1 MSIELSNVVQ
11 NSDVLARNAFPMVES
26 VEYVEPNDYE
36 KNMLKDTITAEQLL
50 QREEELKNNPK
61 ELTDEQKEYIRKRDY
76 ITKVKVIAN
85 NMLGK
90 PPTSNPSFYNK
101 KDKAKMIEYM
111 QYIIGNYTEDDLN
124 KEFNEVCNDK
134 LFVDGFD
141 YSCLP
146 IYDYNISNTPI
157 YDA

>member
-1 MSIELSNVVQ
+1 MSVELSNVVQ
-11 NSDVLARNAFPMVES
+11 NSDVLARNSFPMVES
-26 VEYVEPNDYE
+26 VEYVEPNEYE
-36 KNMLKDTITAEQLL
+36 KNMIKDTITAEQLL
-50 QREEELKNNPK
+50 QHEEELKNNPK
-61 ELTDEQKEYIRKRDY
+61 ELTDEQKEYIRRREY

-85 NMLGK
+85 NMLDK
-90 PPTSNPSFYNK
+90 HPTANPTFYNK
-101 KDKAKMIEYM
+101 KEKAKMIEYM
-111 QYIIGNYTEDDLN
+111 DYVINNYNDDDLT
-124 KEFNEVCNDK
+124 KEFNEICNDK

>member
-1 MSIELSNVVQ
+1 
-11 NSDVLARNAFPMVES
+11 
-26 VEYVEPNDYE
+26 
-36 KNMLKDTITAEQLL
+36 
-50 QREEELKNNPK
+50 
-61 ELTDEQKEYIRKRDY
+61 
-76 ITKVKVIAN
+76 
-85 NMLGK
+85 MLGK

-111 QYIIGNYTEDDLN
+111 QYIIGNYTDDDLN
-124 KEFNEVCNDK
+124 KEFNEICNDK

-146 IYDYNISNTPI
+146 IYNYSNNNTPI

>member
-1 MSIELSNVVQ
+1 MSVIQ

-36 KNMLKDTITAEQLL
+36 KNMLKNTITTEQLL
-50 QREEELKNNPK
+50 QREKEAFEKCPK
-61 ELTDEQKEYIRKRDY
+61 ELTDEQKEQNKKRDY

-85 NMLGK
+85 NMLDK
-90 PPTSNPSFYNK
+90 PPTANPSFYSK

-111 QYIIGNYTEDDLN
+111 QYVISNYNDDDID
-124 KEFNEVCNDK
+124 KEFNEICNNK
-134 LFVDGFD
+134 LFVDGVD
-141 YSCLP
+141 YSCFP
-146 IYDYNISNTPI
+146 VYDYNISNTPL

>member
-11 NSDVLARNAFPMVES
+11 NSDVLARNPFPMVES
-26 VEYVEPNDYE
+26 VPYTEPNEYE
-36 KNMLKDTITAEQLL
+36 KNMIKDTLTPEQLL

-61 ELTDEQKEYIRKRDY
+61 ELTDEEKNHIKTRDY

-111 QYIIGNYTEDDLN
+111 QYVIGNYSDDDLTR
-124 KEFNEVCNDK
+124 EFNEICNEK

-146 IYDYNISNTPI
+146 IYNYNINNTPI

>member
-26 VEYVEPNDYE
+26 VPYTEPNEYE
-36 KNMLKDTITAEQLL
+36 KNMIKDTLTPEQLL
-50 QREEELKNNPK
+50 QREEELKNKPK

-85 NMLGK
+85 NMLDK
-90 PPTSNPSFYNK
+90 PPTANPSFYSK

-111 QYIIGNYTEDDLN
+111 QYIIGNYNDDDLN

-146 IYDYNISNTPI
+146 VYNYNINNTPI

>member
-11 NSDVLARNAFPMVES
+11 NSDVLNRNAFPMVES
-26 VEYVEPNDYE
+26 VEYVEPNEYE
-36 KNMLKDTITAEQLL
+36 KNMIKDTLTPEQLL
-50 QREEELKNNPK
+50 QREEELKNKPK

-85 NMLGK
+85 NMLDK
-90 PPTSNPSFYNK
+90 HPTANPSFYNK

-111 QYIIGNYTEDDLN
+111 QYVIGNYSDDGLTR
-124 KEFNEVCNDK
+124 EFNEICNDK
-134 LFVDGFD
+134 LFIDGFD

-146 IYDYNISNTPI
+146 VYDYNINNTPL